1 MRVRW
6 RGFELPTRVV
16 VDEETRTD
24 TYAKFMAEPFE
35 RGFGITVGNS
45 LRRVLLGSL
54 EGSKVTHLKFDGVDH
69 EFTTIKGV
77 YEDVTDIVLN
87 AKNLLVKLTG
97 TDSTMV
103 RIDVKGRTGPITA
116 ADIEHDHTVEII
128 NKDLQLATLTE
139 DGHFKC
145 ELAVKRGR
153 GYRTADEN
161 QPGPEQE
168 IGIIP
173 VASFFSPVRRVKYKT
188 EYTRVGQLTNYD
200 KLILEVWTDGTI
212 TPEMALVEAAK
223 VLRKHLNP
231 FIQYFDVGKELQQE
245 FGLDEELEADTG
257 GAAPAGETRVVEVS
271 REAAYHQL
279 QLPIKELDLSVRAL
293 NCLEGENIQT
303 IGDLCRRTPDD
314 LMKLRNFGRTTLKEI
329 EKKLEERGLKLGMDV
344 DGILAAR

>member
-1 MRVRW
+1 
-6 RGFELPTRVV
+6 
-16 VDEETRTD
+16 
-24 TYAKFMAEPFE
+24 K
-35 RGFGITVGNS
+35 
-45 LRRVLLGSL
+45 
-54 EGSKVTHLKFDGVDH
+54 EGDM
-69 EFTTIKGV
+69 EQ
-77 YEDVTDIVLN
+77 EQ
-87 AKNLLVKLTG
+87 
-97 TDSTMV
+97 
-103 RIDVKGRTGPITA
+103 R
-116 ADIEHDHTVEII
+116 VEIV
-128 NKDLQLATLTE
+128 NKDRVIATLTE

-223 VLRKHLNP
+223 ILRKHLNP

-245 FGLDEELEADTG
+245 FGLEEELEG
-257 GAAPAGETRVVEVS
+257 EGAPVGETRVVEVS

-279 QLPIKELDLSVRAL
+279 QLPIK
-293 NCLEGENIQT
+293 
-303 IGDLCRRTPDD
+303 
-314 LMKLRNFGRTTLKEI
+314 
-329 EKKLEERGLKLGMDV
+329 
-344 DGILAAR
+344 